1 MNFITNQTEQWIDW
15 EKKKLIR
22 KELSYLI
29 WEMKDLHQLSPA
41 LHLQR
46 LLQLE
51 TKVQTFDRLWD
62 GRYIES
68 VFDVKLHPLELFIT
82 QEIERL
88 KAPKQSLLSLTAE
101 VSV

>member
-1 MNFITNQTEQWIDW
+1 
-15 EKKKLIR
+15 
-22 KELSYLI
+22 
-29 WEMKDLHQLSPA
+29 MKDLHQLSPA